1 MTVHALVLQRA
12 LSILSYSEC
21 KITKIFR
28 GFAPGPHSEGLTAP
42 SVSPA
47 APQKSFC
54 YLISASIFTS
64 FLTESSNLINNN
76 VLNLFTYV
84 QKVIIRD

>member
-28 GFAPGPHSEGLTAP
+28 GFAPGPHSEGFTAP

-47 APQKSFC
+47 APPKSFC
-54 YLISASIFTS
+54 TPKKFLLSHFS
-64 FLTESSNLINNN
+64 FHLYFFS
-76 VLNLFTYV
+76 Y
-84 QKVIIRD
+84 